1 MRIPSLFFSLVL
13 LGVSYTPEV
22 WAQCRVPSTS
32 SSLGTASSIALD
44 GNLQPSQASTGFNCD
59 APTLSIAGTN
69 RVIATFG
76 ASNNATSG
84 LRRLKHATKN
94 DYLPYTLCTDQA
106 CNNTLGIAGSHTW
119 SNSTLLGLLGLFTGP
134 NATLPLWIKTSA
146 GATLSAGTYTDV
158 IAVNWDYSVCDVG
171 IGNLCLTYSGKPSS
185 NITLTLTVT
194 NDCQISTVNNVM
206 FASAA
211 FPSAFAPINS
221 SLGVLCTKDGAYSV
235 ALTSTHP
242 DDANWRRMTADVS
255 GTNYYLQYQ
264 LYRADNSAWTE
275 SNSYAGT
282 GTGATQTIPFTAR
295 INANQANKPAGSYKD
310 TVSVAVTIN

>member
-13 LGVSYTPEV
+13 LSISSTPEV

-32 SSLGTASSIALD
+32 SSLGTASSITLN
-44 GNLQPSQASTGFNCD
+44 GSTQTSQASTGFNCD

-76 ASNNATSG
+76 ASNNATTS

-94 DYLPYTLCTDQA
+94 NYLPYTLCTDQA
-106 CNNTLGIAGSHTW
+106 CNNTLGIVGSHTW
-119 SNSTLLGLLGLFTGP
+119 SNSTLLRLLGLFTGP

-146 GATLSAGTYTDV
+146 GATLSGGTYTDV

-206 FASAA
+206 FASTA
-211 FPSAFAPINS
+211 FPSAFSP
-221 SLGVLCTKDGAYSV
+221 
-235 ALTSTHP
+235 H
-242 DDANWRRMTADVS
+242 
-255 GTNYYLQYQ
+255 
-264 LYRADNSAWTE
+264 
-275 SNSYAGT
+275 
-282 GTGATQTIPFTAR
+282 
-295 INANQANKPAGSYKD
+295 
-310 TVSVAVTIN
+310 